1 MNIKD
6 QSCDT
11 LHVCTSNTNVLR
23 PIVLSSGG
31 TGGHLFPALSVAD
44 EIEKSGR
51 TALLVT
57 DNRGVL
63 FFKNHKKKPA
73 LVCTIHRKHWLFGRL
88 VYPFSLGFQILKC
101 FIWLKRVKPAAVIGF
116 GGYPSF
122 PCTYAAQWLKIP
134 TVLHEGNAFLGK
146 ANRALAP
153 KAERIAL
160 SFPPSESTIVD
171 ERYYVTGNPV
181 RGGIRDLISEAY
193 QSPDV
198 KGDFQLL
205 VIGGSQGA
213 KIFSQLLPQAV
224 QKLSPELQKRLVITQ
239 QCREPLLND
248 TQIAYAEQTNCR
260 VELKTFLSPIE
271 NYYKTAHL
279 VIARAGAS
287 TVAEVSIAGKP
298 TLFVPFQGSVE
309 GDQAQNAAQLMTEQ
323 AAWVLRES
331 SINADKLAAF
341 LKEKMEQPESLAE
354 KAALIRT
361 FAHPKAAQSVWQL
374 VTDVLEK
381 S

>member
-1 MNIKD
+1 MNTENQPHAPSSVKPNI
-6 QSCDT
+6 DT
-11 LHVCTSNTNVLR
+11 LK

-44 EIEKSGR
+44 EIEASGR

-57 DNRGVL
+57 DNRGVV
-63 FFKNHKKKPA
+63 FFKNHQKQPD

-101 FIWLKRVKPAAVIGF
+101 FVWLKKIKPAVVIGF

-122 PCTYAAQWLKIP
+122 PCTYAAQWLNIP
-134 TVLHEGNAFLGK
+134 KVVHEGNAFLGK
-146 ANRALAP
+146 SNRALSG
-153 KAERIAL
+153 KAKRIAL
-160 SFPPSESTIVD
+160 SFPPLELTATD

-181 RGGIRDLISEAY
+181 RSGIRELITDTY
-193 QSPDV
+193 QTPKADQ
-198 KGDFQLL
+198 DFNLL

-213 KIFSQLLPQAV
+213 KIFSQLLPAAV
-224 QKLSPELQKRLVITQ
+224 QKLPIELQKRLVITQ

-248 TQIAYAEQTNCR
+248 TKNAYNEQTKCR

-271 NYYKTAHL
+271 NYYRRTHL

-309 GDQAQNAAQLMTEQ
+309 GDQAQNAAHLMTAN
-323 AAWVLRES
+323 AAWVMREAS
-331 SINADKLAAF
+331 LTADKLANF
-341 LKEKMEQPESLAE
+341 LKEQMENYDLLQE
-354 KAALIRT
+354 KALAIRA
-361 FAHPKAAQSVWQL
+361 FAQPLAAKNVWKIVADIL
-374 VTDVLEK
+374 
-381 S
+381 

>member
-6 QSCDT
+6 QSCG
-11 LHVCTSNTNVLR
+11 TSRANASNIDALR

-44 EIEKSGR
+44 EIEASGR

-63 FFKNHKKKPA
+63 FFINHKKKPA
-73 LVCTIHRKHWLFGRL
+73 LGCTIHRKHWLFGRL
-88 VYPFSLGFQILKC
+88 VYPFSLSFQILKC
-101 FIWLKRVKPAAVIGF
+101 FIWLKKVKPAAVIGF
-116 GGYPSF
+116 GAYPSF

-146 ANRALAP
+146 ANRTLAP
-153 KAERIAL
+153 KAKRIGL
-160 SFPPSESTIVD
+160 SFPPSESTIID

-181 RGGIRDLISEAY
+181 RSGIRELISETY
-193 QSPDV
+193 QSPDI

-205 VIGGSQGA
+205 LIGGSQGA

-224 QKLSPELQKRLVITQ
+224 QKLSPKLQKRLVITQ

-248 TQIAYAEQTNCR
+248 TQLAYGEQTNCR

-271 NYYKTAHL
+271 NYYKKAHL

-298 TLFVPFQGSVE
+298 TLLVPFQGSIE
-309 GDQAQNAAQLMTEQ
+309 GDQAQNAAQLM
-323 AAWVLRES
+323 AGNAVWVMREAS
-331 SINADKLAAF
+331 LNPDKLAVF
-341 LKEKMEQPESLAE
+341 LKEKMEKPESLTE
-354 KAALIRT
+354 KATLIRT
-361 FAHPKAAQSVWQL
+361 FAHPKAAQNVWKL
-374 VTDVLEK
+374 VKDILEE